1 MEQESI
7 SSIISS
13 SSDAFM
19 STNGVISAIF
29 NSHMQKYERAEKYL
43 ETAILKKGA
52 ASDEDIE
59 IAARLYAIPMLRKK
73 YKNIAKT
80 A

>member
-73 YKNIAKT
+73 I
-80 A
+80 